1 MNHVRMKLVVGGLA
15 IALAVA
21 LLATAGI
28 KEGLVYYLPV
38 DEFLADSGRQGGRVR
53 LHGTVSEANYESD
66 PAGLH
71 ARFELVGT
79 EHRLSVESRGVVPD
93 LFKAGREVVV
103 EGRLDD
109 EGVFRGD
116 TLLTKC
122 ASKYETAGGEAPH
135 RDPMRSESGD
145 ETR

>member
-1 MNHVRMKLVVGGLA
+1 MKLVVGGFA

-38 DEFLADSGRQGGRVR
+38 DEFLADGGHQVRRVR
-53 LHGTVSEANYESD
+53 LHGTVSETNYESD

-79 EHRLSVESRGVVPD
+79 DRRLSVEYRGVVPD
-93 LFKAGREVVV
+93 LFKPGREVVV
-103 EGRLDD
+103 EGQLDVA
-109 EGVFRGD
+109 GVFRGD

-135 RDPMRSESGD
+135 HDPTRSEAGG

>member
-1 MNHVRMKLVVGGLA
+1 MWSMNHVRMKLAVGGIA

-21 LLATAGI
+21 LLATTGI

-38 DEFLADSGRQGGRVR
+38 DEFLADGKHQIRRVR
-53 LHGTVSEANYESD
+53 LHGTVSEENFEADS
-66 PAGLH
+66 AGLH
-71 ARFELVGT
+71 ARFELVGD
-79 EHRLSVESRGVVPD
+79 ERRLRVEYRGVVPD
-93 LFKAGREVVV
+93 LFKAGRDVVV
-103 EGRLDD
+103 EGQLD
-109 EGVFRGD
+109 EGGVFQGD

-135 RDPMRSESGD
+135 HDPALRE